1 MYFLGLEEVQKHKI
15 IVQVSVG
22 TGGDARRYNHSHKC
36 LLGMRQVQENGILM
50 YVLLQD

>member
-1 MYFLGLEEVQKHKI
+1 MYFLGLEEVQERRI

-22 TGGDARRYNHSHKC
+22 TGGDARRNNHSYKC
-36 LLGMRQVQENGILM
+36 LLGIRKVQENGITM